1 MIEATPVILI
11 VEDDLNT
18 IKVLRFSLVQA
29 GFTNKVLEVHDAR
42 EAVAF
47 LLGEG
52 DYGDRLQY
60 PLPQLILLDLKM
72 PGMNG
77 FEFLKWL
84 RNWPPGRFTP
94 VVVLTNSAATS
105 DLARAYAVGASSY
118 LVKGANLAELV
129 EQMTAIGSV
138 WLEGRA
144 RMPGGA
150 ADSSIRQKAL

>member
-42 EAVAF
+42 EAVDF

-84 RNWPPGRFTP
+84 RNWPPGRCGRPCCSERQWCSRFAVQCRGRRDEQT
-94 VVVLTNSAATS
+94 AA
-105 DLARAYAVGASSY
+105 
-118 LVKGANLAELV
+118 
-129 EQMTAIGSV
+129 
-138 WLEGRA
+138 
-144 RMPGGA
+144 
-150 ADSSIRQKAL
+150 